1 MHQAEI
7 SLYPYCRLPIIIEIT
22 TIEYIFDISI
32 LVVESYNSGPNI
44 FWPSDPKIAAK
55 YYVKSSWKWILL
67 QQRSVARDFVHYSNR
82 WAAVRAPQYL
92 LHFQRFRLDVLQL
105 SSPGTLCRSGVWI
118 CIKVLGADSI
128 ILGTRKLWRMF
139 PILSRN
145 WISRQLF
152 FIIKMFKTG
161 QFFW

>member
-32 LVVESYNSGPNI
+32 LVVESYYFGPNI

-82 WAAVRAPQYL
+82 WAAVRAPKYL
-92 LHFQRFRLDVLQL
+92 LHFQRFRLDDLDFCNFHL
-105 SSPGTLCRSGVWI
+105 LGIHKDMLPFLELFNSRGTHN
-118 CIKVLGADSI
+118 
-128 ILGTRKLWRMF
+128 F
-139 PILSRN
+139 EYF
-145 WISRQLF
+145 LF
-152 FIIKMFKTG
+152 QFK
-161 QFFW
+161 F